1 MVKIMR
7 FEDNHLS
14 DEDLLLAADG
24 ELSAR
29 DSARVQLHLAA
40 CWTCRARKQELEG
53 AVGEFVRAYRQTLDA
68 QCPSGDGPRALL
80 KAQMGLLA
88 EKQPGSRLHW
98 FRFANLSWR
107 FSGAILAVAGTVAVA
122 AWLTSPSWFQPQ
134 EVRAATVMV
143 PNPQLTPGATVFMTR
158 EQVCRA
164 ASDKNAV
171 VSADVRR
178 KVFAAYGIRSA
189 APRDYEVDYLITP
202 ALGGADDIRNLWP
215 ESYGAV
221 VWNAR
226 VKDALEDRMRE
237 LVCSGQLDL
246 ATAQR
251 EIAMDWIGSYK
262 KYFHTERPLATEAS
276 NR

>member
-7 FEDNHLS
+7 FEENHLS
-14 DEDLLLAADG
+14 DEELLLAADG
-24 ELSAR
+24 ELPAR
-29 DSARVQLHLAA
+29 ASARVHLHLAA
-40 CWTCRARKQELEG
+40 CWTCRARKQEMES
-53 AVGEFVRAYRQTLDA
+53 AVGEFVRAYHQTIDA
-68 QCPSGDGPRALL
+68 QCAPGDGPRALL

-88 EKQPGSRLHW
+88 ETQSHSCVHW
-98 FRFANLSWR
+98 LRHLSWR
-107 FSGAILAVAGTVAVA
+107 FSGAILAIAGLA
-122 AWLTSPSWFQPQ
+122 AAAAYLTSPSWLGTQK
-134 EVRAATVMV
+134 VRAATVMV

-164 ASDKNAV
+164 GNDKNAV

-178 KVFAAYGIRSA
+178 KVFAAYGIGSG

-237 LVCSGQLDL
+237 LVCTGQLDL

-262 KYFHTERPLATEAS
+262 KYFHTERPLAAEAS

>member
-29 DSARVQLHLAA
+29 DSARVHLHLAA
-40 CWTCRARKQELEG
+40 CWTCRARKQEIES
-53 AVGEFVRAYRQTLDA
+53 AVGEFVRAYRQTFDS

-80 KAQMGLLA
+80 KSQMSLLA
-88 EKQPGSRLHW
+88 EARPESRVHYW
-98 FRFANLSWR
+98 FRHLSWR
-107 FSGAILAVAGTVAVA
+107 FSGAILAIAGLAAVA
-122 AWLTSPSWFQPQ
+122 AYLTSPSWFGPQ
-134 EVRAATVMV
+134 RVRAATVMV

-164 ASDKNAV
+164 GNDKNAV

-178 KVFAAYGIRSA
+178 KVFAAYGISSG

-237 LVCSGQLDL
+237 LVCTGQLDL

-262 KYFHTERPLATEAS
+262 KYFHTERPLATEAR

>member
-1 MVKIMR
+1 MVKIMQ

-14 DEDLLLAADG
+14 DQDLLLAADG

-29 DSARVQLHLAA
+29 DSDRVHLHLAA
-40 CWTCRARKQELEG
+40 CWACRARKQEIEG
-53 AVGEFVRAYRQTLDA
+53 AVGEFVRAYRQTLDP

-88 EKQPGSRLHW
+88 ETKPDFRAHW
-98 FRFANLSWR
+98 FRHLSWR
-107 FSGAILAVAGTVAVA
+107 FSGAILAIAGVVA
-122 AWLTSPSWFQPQ
+122 AAAYLTSPSWFGPQ
-134 EVRAATVMV
+134 GVRAATVMV

-164 ASDKNAV
+164 GNDKNAV
-171 VSADVRR
+171 VPAAVRR
-178 KVFAAYGIRSA
+178 KVFAAYGIGSGA
-189 APRDYEVDYLITP
+189 ARDYEVDYLITP

-215 ESYGAV
+215 ESDGAV

-262 KYFHTERPLATEAS
+262 KYFHTERPLAHS
-276 NR
+276 F

>member
-1 MVKIMR
+1 MR

-29 DSARVQLHLAA
+29 ASARVHLHLAA
-40 CWTCRARKQELEG
+40 CWACRARKQEIEG

-68 QCPSGDGPRALL
+68 KCLSGDGPRALL
-80 KAQMGLLA
+80 KAQMNLLA
-88 EKQPGSRLHW
+88 ETQPEFRVPW
-98 FRFANLSWR
+98 FRHLSWR
-107 FSGAILAVAGTVAVA
+107 FSGAILATAGLVAVA
-122 AWLTSPSWFQPQ
+122 AYLTAPSWFGPQ
-134 EVRAATVMV
+134 GVRAATVMV

-158 EQVCRA
+158 EQACRA
-164 ASDKNAV
+164 PSDKNAV
-171 VSADVRR
+171 VSAEVRR
-178 KVFAAYGIRSA
+178 KVFAAYGILSG

-226 VKDALEDRMRE
+226 VKDALEDRMRQ

-246 ATAQR
+246 STAQR
-251 EIAMDWIGSYK
+251 EIATDWIGSYR
-262 KYFHTERPLATEAS
+262 KYFHTERPLAAEAK

>member
-1 MVKIMR
+1 MR

-24 ELSAR
+24 ELSAQA
-29 DSARVQLHLAA
+29 SARVHQHLAA
-40 CWTCRARKQELEG
+40 CWTCRARKQEIEG

-68 QCPSGDGPRALL
+68 QCPSGDGPRAMVR
-80 KAQMGLLA
+80 AQMDLLA
-88 EKQPGSRLHW
+88 EMQSTSRVYPGAHW
-98 FRFANLSWR
+98 FRHLSWR
-107 FSGAILAVAGTVAVA
+107 FSGAILAIAGLA
-122 AWLTSPSWFQPQ
+122 AAAYLTSPSWFGPHG
-134 EVRAATVMV
+134 VRAATVMV

-164 ASDKNAV
+164 PSDKNAV
-171 VSADVRR
+171 VSAEVRR
-178 KVFAAYGIRSA
+178 KVFTAYGIGSGT
-189 APRDYEVDYLITP
+189 PRDYEVDYLITP

-237 LVCSGQLDL
+237 LVCSGKLDL

-262 KYFHTERPLATEAS
+262 KYFHTELPLATAAS

>member
-14 DEDLLLAADG
+14 DQDLLLAADG

-29 DSARVQLHLAA
+29 ASARVHVHLAA
-40 CWTCRARKQELEG
+40 CWTCRARKQEIER
-53 AVGEFVRAYRQTLDA
+53 AVGQFVRAYRPALDA
-68 QCPSGDGPRALL
+68 ECPSGDGPRALL
-80 KAQMGLLA
+80 KARMGLLA
-88 EKQPGSRLHW
+88 ETQRDSRVRW
-98 FRFANLSWR
+98 FGHRSWR
-107 FSGAILAVAGTVAVA
+107 FSGAILAIASLVA
-122 AWLTSPSWFQPQ
+122 AAAYLSSPSWIGPK

-164 ASDKNAV
+164 GSGKNAV
-171 VSADVRR
+171 VSAEVRR
-178 KVFAAYGIRSA
+178 KVFAAYGIGSG

-226 VKDALEDRMRE
+226 VKDALEDRLRE

-262 KYFHTERPLATEAS
+262 KYFHTERPLAIEAS